1 MPAPL
6 CGKSARS
13 VLTGRRAAN
22 LHKSSSWGV
31 VGTTPRGPNGRRARA
46 ERPSAG
52 MKATDAFRRVHAFS
66 PSSRPFAE
74 FAPSPSSPLPPSS
87 RPSAEVTPFRRVHPH
102 ADFAADRRP
111 VICTPLRV
119 LSDNTRRGAPLRH
132 GASGPVAGCR
142 LQVAGLGLPVVGFGC
157 RIEGIFPALKFP
169 GRFPGSRVRQA
180 ARGKSREAC
189 ASAVR
194 LTSPPVTRPGSG
206 AFWWSSLGTRRG
218 SGRAAAR
225 GPVSR
230 KLRRPHVTVLDWLPP
245 RGVVPVG
252 SCACVPEHF
261 GIV

>member
-1 MPAPL
+1 MPLPL
-6 CGKSARS
+6 T
-13 VLTGRRAAN
+13 VLP
-22 LHKSSSWGV
+22 LDCYSHLE
-31 VGTTPRGPNGRRARA
+31 P
-46 ERPSAG
+46 
-52 MKATDAFRRVHAFS
+52 
-66 PSSRPFAE
+66 AE
-74 FAPSPSSPLPPSS
+74 FPPS
-87 RPSAEVTPFRRVHPH
+87 RRVHPH
-102 ADFAADRRP
+102 ADFAAGRRP

-230 KLRRPHVTVLDWLPP
+230 QLRRPHVTGFQPCFIMG
-245 RGVVPVG
+245 GVW
-252 SCACVPEHF
+252 CVRA
-261 GIV
+261 